1 MMATKA
7 LETQINATVPSA
19 NSGQLESNQYGSNR
33 SGRTGEIL
41 WTTLPRAGRVF
52 GDEWTLQTKSGGVER
67 CRDFLWRSG
76 GRAFEFGVCV
86 YIQTARAPRAHVT
99 MRLPIDRRFSRIM
112 RSKSTVKG
120 MVESSHGLQ

>member
-67 CRDFLWRSG
+67 CRDFLWRS
-76 GRAFEFGVCV
+76 
-86 YIQTARAPRAHVT
+86 VT